1 MRGNKSLTPSQSGQV
16 KFSITKRRKRNFRP
30 LPKLTSFMK
39 QAKRRQFSDCKIFGK
54 KGLMYILFTA
64 NLKNK
69 GRIHLAL
76 LKKGKVVKT
85 LQTITAK
92 SKFSALKGNS
102 YPTFKK
108 VY

>member
-1 MRGNKSLTPSQSGQV
+1 
-16 KFSITKRRKRNFRP
+16 
-30 LPKLTSFMK
+30 MK

-92 SKFSALKGNS
+92 SKFSALKGNY
-102 YPTFKK
+102 YPAFKCINLVLTK
-108 VY
+108 SEFGKQNRLISFDKGHFEPPNVMFN

>member
-1 MRGNKSLTPSQSGQV
+1 
-16 KFSITKRRKRNFRP
+16 
-30 LPKLTSFMK
+30 
-39 QAKRRQFSDCKIFGK
+39 
-54 KGLMYILFTA
+54 MYILFTA

-92 SKFSALKGNS
+92 SKFSALKGNFFLK
-102 YPTFKK
+102 FKK
-108 VY
+108 MY